1 MQFEKYFSGNLMIQV
16 VLGEWITL
24 IKEVLVL
31 TLLKLHSVF
40 ITISQI
46 NKNSPKIKTI
56 IHKED

>member
-1 MQFEKYFSGNLMIQV
+1 MIQV

-31 TLLKLHSVF
+31 TLLKLHSVLV
-40 ITISQI
+40 IISKI

-56 IHKED
+56 IHKEN